1 MVCANSGVM
10 KYFECV
16 DVRHKRITGWDRC
29 PYTVELMV
37 SVSLQG
43 EGNSE
48 SPEDVG
54 DNVN

>member
-1 MVCANSGVM
+1 MVFANSGVM

-16 DVRHKRITGWDRC
+16 DVRHKRITGWDCC

-37 SVSLQG
+37 SVSFPG